1 MPALTSISSQIIL
14 MILLSFIMLSKVR
27 AQELRILTWTGYA
40 PDSVIELFEKET
52 GIKVKVTLTN
62 NADII
67 DQLRENRGAGYD
79 LVQPSMDQIAWSQ
92 QQYQIYKPID
102 MNRIDL
108 SRVDPSLLKVTSNN
122 VELEGSLYG
131 LPHVW
136 GTNGLIAHTSKPGTS
151 LSFKDLCSSEYQGK
165 AAMRLDR
172 PTLIG
177 FAFALGEDPF
187 SAYDNQ
193 SQYRK
198 ILTRVSDKLI
208 RCKNNLKA
216 YWQGGESLLNQFRKG
231 ELRLA
236 TGWDAG
242 GWKLHQETGHF
253 NYVAPESGA
262 LGWIDTFALPARS
275 KNDKAAY
282 QWINFVMKPE
292 IAALITKASGQFT
305 ASAGSEEY
313 VDHKLAK
320 SYRSSFSLDALKN
333 IKWFPAQPEGISDL
347 EQQALNQI
355 RTAL

>member
-1 MPALTSISSQIIL
+1 MPAFTSLSSQFFLIV
-14 MILLSFIMLSKVR
+14 LLSFILLSKAR
-27 AQELRILTWTGYA
+27 AQELHILTWSGYA
-40 PDSVIELFEKET
+40 PDSVLELFEKET
-52 GIKVKVTLTN
+52 GIQVKVTLTN

-67 DQLRENRGAGYD
+67 DQLRANRGAGYD

-92 QQYQIYKPID
+92 GQYQIYKPID
-102 MNRIDL
+102 MSRIDL
-108 SRVDPSLLKVTSNN
+108 SRIDPSLLKVTSDN
-122 VELEGSLYG
+122 VELDGSVYG

-136 GTNGLIAHTSKPGTS
+136 GTNGLIAQTSNPETS

-187 SAYDNQ
+187 SAYSNR

-198 ILTRVSDKLI
+198 ILSRVSDKLI
-208 RCKNNLKA
+208 RCRNNLKT

-231 ELRLA
+231 ELSLA

-242 GWKLHQETGHF
+242 GWKLHRETGDF

-262 LGWIDTFALPARS
+262 LGWIDTFALPAQS
-275 KNDKAAY
+275 KNDNAAY
-282 QWINFVMKPE
+282 QWINFVMRPE
-292 IAALITKASGQFT
+292 IAARITEASGQFT

-313 VDHKLAK
+313 VDHRLAK
-320 SYRSSFSLDALKN
+320 SYRNSFSLDAIKN
-333 IKWFPAQPEGISDL
+333 IKWFPSQPEGISDL